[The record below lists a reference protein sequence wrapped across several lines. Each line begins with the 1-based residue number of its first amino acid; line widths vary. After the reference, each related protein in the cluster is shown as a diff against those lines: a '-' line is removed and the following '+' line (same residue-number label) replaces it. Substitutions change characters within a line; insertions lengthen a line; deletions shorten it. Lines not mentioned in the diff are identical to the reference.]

1 MLMSHYFYIFTAWGK
16 NILAKVKV
24 SRSAMVDLL
33 CLEGLVYQIFK
44 GYHMIL
50 GPLLRF

>member
-1 MLMSHYFYIFTAWGK
+1 MLMSYYFHVFTAWGKNILARGK

-33 CLEGLVYQIFK
+33 CQE
-44 GYHMIL
+44 
-50 GPLLRF
+50 